1 MKVTKPVDKV
11 YNGKEQKFV
20 PVVTDGNKALVE
32 NVDYVVTYTD
42 ALGFEDDAAAKDDFT
57 NVTGD
62 IFVTVTGI
70 GNYAGS
76 LTQSYQITP
85 KPYTVTTVS
94 GSKVYDGTPLE
105 GASLEGSFVG
115 GLVNDDDATFV
126 VTGTQT
132 EVGASDNTYTLEFVD
147 EQMAK
152 NYKLV
157 KEDIGTLTVV
167 KDESEASQNPNGNG
181 ESKNKGTLPKTGD
194 MTLATLPFALA
205 VVAGAVLCAAP
216 VARRRSKF

>member
-1 MKVTKPVDKV
+1 M
-11 YNGKEQKFV
+11 
-20 PVVTDGNKALVE
+20 
-32 NVDYVVTYTD
+32 
-42 ALGFEDDAAAKDDFT
+42 
-57 NVTGD
+57 
-62 IFVTVTGI
+62 
-70 GNYAGS
+70 
-76 LTQSYQITP
+76 
-85 KPYTVTTVS
+85 
-94 GSKVYDGTPLE
+94 YDGTPLE
-105 GASLEGSFVG
+105 GASLEGNFVG

-126 VTGTQT
+126 VIGTQT

-181 ESKNKGTLPKTGD
+181 ESKNKGTLPKTSD
-194 MTLATLPFALA
+194 TTLATLPFALA

>member
-1 MKVTKPVDKV
+1 M
-11 YNGKEQKFV
+11 
-20 PVVTDGNKALVE
+20 
-32 NVDYVVTYTD
+32 
-42 ALGFEDDAAAKDDFT
+42 
-57 NVTGD
+57 
-62 IFVTVTGI
+62 
-70 GNYAGS
+70 
-76 LTQSYQITP
+76 
-85 KPYTVTTVS
+85 
-94 GSKVYDGTPLE
+94 
-105 GASLEGSFVG
+105 
-115 GLVNDDDATFV
+115 NDDDATFV

-167 KDESEASQNPNGNG
+167 KDESETSQNPNGNG

-205 VVAGAVLCAAP
+205 VVAGAVLCVAP
-216 VARRRSKF
+216 VARRRAKF